1 MSRSLQIII
10 TGLSL
15 LLSACATTS
24 KQDAGQVVTPD
35 PLKNTKQLFV
45 KGHKSLYENGAFHIP
60 NTSMSLIPAG
70 PSAWEFAKE
79 LGGLRAQQSFFAS
92 LKNARDSVTVVSVG
106 TKKTYE
112 FSEGI
117 YDGGNEFATWVTDH
131 SRPGSML
138 LMSRAYPDAKYIV
151 GSSWQA
157 ATSLGHSMAKG
168 GDAMAEGS
176 IELAKDI
183 LSAGE
188 SGSVSVMSGAWQAGS
203 NIARSGVRSGG
214 HTLGE
219 GAEDFISGYV
229 ALPGSLSKRASNM
242 NPTQSWQQYASAS
255 QPVHEWRSETSDKLA
270 FYVKDSTQNYFSNI
284 GESFEKGNEE
294 LADSNQTGS
303 LAVLKYLGWA
313 LHGVFWEG
321 MIKPTAKISAGSL
334 GYVAVNTVVYPV
346 MLLGQGSVSLAE
358 LAVKVTWNSG
368 AMAYEVVAP
377 TGKAALAGIFGT
389 LQAGAGTLVGGAVI
403 TGGAAVSG
411 VEYVGTRVAAAT
423 VATAGY
429 TVGKGVKYIGVPLVA
444 SGVVIGGTAVGV
456 AVAGGEVVAGT
467 AVAVGGEAVALGS
480 RVVGTA
486 TSATTLTVGTSA
498 SVVAGVGLGVYELS
512 KAVVVPVTF
521 EVTSGVVLGYSSVS
535 QLAAHSILAVS
546 DVSYMVL
553 SMEGPNWVLYGVKG
567 LLGSGEDL
575 VPGTVLD
582 LEAMQQQGEEFKRLP
597 VSATEMDGVIE
608 QMPQDL
614 NPVAM

>member
-1 MSRSLQIII
+1 MSRSLQI
-10 TGLSL
+10 TLTALTL
-15 LLSACATTS
+15 LLSACATTT
-24 KQDAGQVVTPD
+24 KQDVTSDVTQD
-35 PLKNTKQLFV
+35 PLRNTKQLVV

-79 LGGLRAQQSFFAS
+79 LGGVRAGQALSTS

-112 FSEGI
+112 FSEDI
-117 YDGGNEFATWVTDH
+117 YDGGNEFANWVTDH

-157 ATSLGHSMAKG
+157 AASLGQSMANG
-168 GDAMAEGS
+168 GDAMADGS

-183 LSAGE
+183 LSVGE
-188 SGSVSVMSGAWQAGS
+188 SGSVAVMSGAWQTGTGLLS
-203 NIARSGVRSGG
+203 SGLRSGG
-214 HTLGE
+214 QTLE
-219 GAEDFISGYV
+219 QGAGAFVSGYV
-229 ALPGSLSKRASNM
+229 ALPATLSKRASNM
-242 NPTQSWQQYASAS
+242 NPTQSWQQYAKAS
-255 QPVHEWRSETSDKLA
+255 QPVHEWRGETSDKMA

-284 GESFEKGNEE
+284 GQSFSKGSEE

-389 LQAGAGTLVGGAVI
+389 LQAGAGTLAGGAVI

-429 TVGKGVKYIGVPLVA
+429 TVGKGVKYIGVPLIS
-444 SGVVIGGTAVGV
+444 SGVAIGGTAVGV

-480 RVVGTA
+480 RVAGAA
-486 TSATTLTVGTSA
+486 TSATTLAVGTTA
-498 SVVAGVGLGVYELS
+498 SVVTGAGLGVYELS
-512 KAVVVPVTF
+512 KAVVVPLTF

-567 LLGSGEDL
+567 LLGNGEEL

-597 VSATEMDGVIE
+597 VSAAEMDGVIE

-614 NPVAM
+614 TPVAI

>member
-1 MSRSLQIII
+1 MNRSLQIIF
-10 TGLSL
+10 TALTL
-15 LLSACATTS
+15 LLSACATTT
-24 KQDAGQVVTPD
+24 KQDVTSDVTQD
-35 PLKNTKQLFV
+35 PLKNTKQLVV

-79 LGGLRAQQSFFAS
+79 LGGVRAGQALSTS

-112 FSEGI
+112 FSEDI
-117 YDGGNEFATWVTDH
+117 YDGGNEFASWVTDH

-157 ATSLGHSMAKG
+157 AASLGQSMANS
-168 GDAMAEGS
+168 GDAMADGS

-183 LSAGE
+183 LSVGE
-188 SGSVSVMSGAWQAGS
+188 SGSVAVMSGAWQTGTGLLS
-203 NIARSGVRSGG
+203 SGLRSGG
-214 HTLGE
+214 QTLE
-219 GAEDFISGYV
+219 QGAGAFVSGYV
-229 ALPGSLSKRASNM
+229 ALPATLSKRASNM
-242 NPTQSWQQYASAS
+242 NPTQSWQQYAKAS
-255 QPVHEWRSETSDKLA
+255 QPVHEWRGETSDKMA

-284 GESFEKGNEE
+284 GQSFSKGSEE

-389 LQAGAGTLVGGAVI
+389 LQAGAGTLAGGAVI

-429 TVGKGVKYIGVPLVA
+429 TVGKGVKYIGVPLVS

-480 RVVGTA
+480 RVAGVA

-567 LLGSGEDL
+567 LLGNGEEL

-597 VSATEMDGVIE
+597 VSAAEMDGVIE

-614 NPVAM
+614 TPVAI